1 MVRYAVVGVSLFL
14 AFLSV
19 SIVSASILDDE
30 FATIR
35 QRVLEA
41 SVWPQA
47 GNISEVVQLA
57 LNYSHTLNSTCYWPD
72 LNYDD
77 QSLVEWSPAK
87 HMYRITGMLQAITVN
102 GSTIKNDPKIM
113 SQVHCALQVWFDH
126 DWLCPNWWDNEILIP
141 LQATSQL
148 LMLGENA
155 TQTEVEKITEISYR
169 AAWWLHR
176 KTDSGTNLIQ
186 MIQSELYRSLMT
198 KNITGLQQGFS
209 RMWQDIAV
217 QEQTVQGIQ
226 MDWSYHFHGLQL
238 MTGAYGIEW
247 TNTMLL
253 FLYCSQNTSYQ
264 PNNSSLSILSNF
276 VTLGH
281 AWMVITDYW
290 DWNVVGRNIAGPGNG
305 FPTQLKVN
313 LIRSLA
319 EVVESNETRV
329 QILNFADRL
338 ENKPNTP
345 LLIGNR
351 HFFDSDYQVHRRAD
365 WIFTIKMQSNRTTPA
380 ECLNGE
386 NLKDEHGG
394 QGVLNLY
401 KMKSNDYLDVFPL
414 IDWQA
419 INGITVEYGIPLE
432 NCTRGT
438 FPLQNSLFVGGAS
451 DGLYGL
457 AMMDTLSHDLTA
469 RRSWH
474 FYDDGVMAF
483 ATNLTLRTNTT
494 AWTTLASRLLP
505 SGQVSIGFF
514 NSTIVTLKDGNYTFP
529 YTQGKTTNVQW
540 IHLGQSNIA
549 YVLPLAQSYASVG
562 VQVGMKTGNYDTF
575 SPFNVTVTE
584 RMTTLYIDHG
594 VGPYTLDYN
603 YMILPN
609 VLLESVPT
617 MIKQYTDEQVFACIS
632 TNGNFHG
639 TMWPSLKR
647 AAFVLWENVTTAF
660 SCKSPTFD
668 LNIELNNAGAFI
680 YSENATAFTLTAS
693 HPIIFH
699 TALNVT
705 VDRVGTGKACT
716 VPTNGDPTKT
726 EMTVPLG
733 KSHTSQG
740 ISFTVSCTKQSIDE

>member
-1 MVRYAVVGVSLFL
+1 MIRHTVVRGVLFV
-14 AFLSV
+14 AFLLTSTI
-19 SIVSASILDDE
+19 SGSTINDE
-30 FATIR
+30 FDIIR
-35 QRVLEA
+35 QRVLE
-41 SVWPQA
+41 SSIWPEA
-47 GNISEVVQLA
+47 GNISEAVQVA
-57 LNYSHTLNSTCYWPD
+57 LNYSHTLNSSCYWPD

-87 HMYRITGMLQAITVN
+87 HMLRITGILQALTVN
-102 GSTIKNDPKIM
+102 GSSIKNDPKIM

-126 DWLCPNWWDNEILIP
+126 DWQCPNWWDNEILVP

-155 TQTEVEKITEISYR
+155 TNTEIQKITEISYR

-186 MIQSELYRSLMT
+186 MIQSEIYRSLMT
-198 KNITGLQQGFS
+198 RNTTGLQEGFS
-209 RMWQDIAV
+209 RMWKDIAV
-217 QEQTVQGIQ
+217 QEATVQGIQ

-238 MTGAYGIEW
+238 LTGAYGIEW

-253 FLYCSQNTSYQ
+253 FLHCSQNTSYL
-264 PNNSSLSILSNF
+264 PGNSSLAILGNF
-276 VTLGH
+276 VSLGH

-290 DWNVVGRNIAGPGNG
+290 DWNVVGRNIANPGNG

-338 ENKPNTP
+338 EDKPNTP
-345 LLIGNR
+345 LLTGNK
-351 HFFDSDYQVHRRAD
+351 HFFVSDYHVHRRAD
-365 WIFTIKMQSNRTTPA
+365 WVFTIKMQSNRTTPA

-401 KMKSNDYLDVFPL
+401 RMKSNDYLDVFPL

-419 INGITVEYGIPLE
+419 INGITVQHDIPLE

-438 FPLQNSLFVGGAS
+438 FPLETTLFVGGVS
-451 DGLYGL
+451 DGQYGL
-457 AMMDTLSHDLTA
+457 AMMDTASHDLTA

-474 FYDDGVMAF
+474 FYDDGVLAF
-483 ATNLTLRTNTT
+483 ATNLTLRTSTST
-494 AWTTLASRLLP
+494 WTTLASRLLR
-505 SGQVSIGFF
+505 SGQVSIGFL

-529 YTQGKTTNVQW
+529 YAQGKTSNVQW
-540 IHLGQSNIA
+540 IHLGESNVA
-549 YVLPLAQSYASVG
+549 YILPLAQRYAAIG
-562 VQVGMKTGNYDTF
+562 VQVGMRTGNYNTF
-575 SPFNVTVTE
+575 GAYNVSVTA
-584 RMTTLYIDHG
+584 RAVTLYIDHG
-594 VGPYTLDYN
+594 VGPYTVDYN
-603 YMILPN
+603 YMIVPN
-609 VLLESVPT
+609 TSLTSVPT
-617 MIKQYTDEQVFACIS
+617 IIKQYTEEQVFACIS

-647 AAFVLWENVTTAF
+647 AAFVLWDNVTTTF
-660 SCKSPTFD
+660 SCKSPTFE

-680 YSENATAFTLTAS
+680 FSENATAFTLTAS

-705 VDRVGTGKACT
+705 VDRVGTGKGCT
-716 VPTNGDPTKT
+716 VSAKGDVTKT
-726 EMTVPLG
+726 EMLVMLG
-733 KSHTSQG
+733 KSHTAQG
-740 ISFTVSCTKQSIDE
+740 ISLDASCTKQSINE